1 MQEKNSNIYYKIT
14 VNDREE
20 YCNLSTMEAE
30 QGIFRIESDDVINA
44 GLRMQFSGFVNH
56 RVSKHQGEPIYIII
70 NSPGG
75 HVTDGLA
82 IYDTMSSAKAMGS
95 DVYTIAT
102 GRAASMGAFL
112 LAAGTKGCRF
122 CTPNAEVLLHQPLGG
137 VRGQATDMVIVVDNI
152 VKTKER
158 LTGHLAGFTGQSV
171 EELTPKLERDYIM
184 SPEQALREGVIDG
197 IEYEVN
203 IIRERG

>member
-1 MQEKNSNIYYKIT
+1 MQEQNNILYRTTI
-14 VNDREE
+14 NDRED
-20 YCNLSTMEAE
+20 YNSLPTFEAE
-30 QGIFRIESDDVINA
+30 QGIFRIESDDPINA
-44 GLRMQFSGFVNH
+44 SLRRQFSGFINQ
-56 RVSKHQGEPIYIII
+56 RILKHPGEPIYIII

-82 IYDTMSSAKAMGS
+82 ILDSINSAKETGS

-112 LAAGTKGCRF
+112 LAAGTKGCRY

-137 VRGQATDMVIVVDNI
+137 VSGQATDMVIVVDNI

-158 LTGHLAGFTGQSV
+158 LTKHLADFTGQST
-171 EELTPKLERDYIM
+171 EELMPKLERNYIM
-184 SPEQALREGVIDG
+184 SPEQALREGIIDG
-197 IEYEVN
+197 IEYEIK
-203 IIRERG
+203 IIRKG